1 MRVVEVI
8 LVLLFVVELP
18 FPATVV
24 VVGLFVVVVGLVVVA
39 GLLTWGVTLGVLAWC
54 GVEWRGLLCGCDACG
69 LDAVCATARLV
80 SRGSS

>member
-24 VVGLFVVVVGLVVVA
+24 VVGLVVVVVGLVEVA
-39 GLLTWGVTLGVLAWC
+39 GLLTLGVLAWC
-54 GVEWRGLLCGCDACG
+54 GAEWLGLLCGCDECG
-69 LDAVCATARLV
+69 LEAGCATATLV

>member
-24 VVGLFVVVVGLVVVA
+24 VVGLVVVGLVEVA

-54 GVEWRGLLCGCDACG
+54 GVEWLGLLCGCDACG